1 MSIRKKALVIEVHPY
16 HFFLIPGSVR
26 YLEEL
31 GFIADILT
39 RENKDADDILLNA
52 NVNNK
57 RYLFDDL
64 NVRQILSGICVEK
77 YDFIFL
83 TSLEYFHDNLKE
95 SALNFFRFPV
105 AVRDKIAGIQHHP
118 ELIKELGHEWMAE
131 QGRIFVLSDV
141 TWNNIKLKRFIP
153 FFLGNFYIR
162 NTNNRNIMTVGNS
175 GNRYY
180 ISRLIDYIRKN
191 CKDIEYQIHMIGA
204 VPRYMF
210 LKWVKYLFRHYA
222 GTVIYSNKN
231 KYYRNICSFKS
242 MKSIHLFG
250 RLDYPSMYAELQK
263 QSFIL
268 IGMDPLTQDNFYK
281 GLTTGSLLLAY
292 SFGKPCILEEH
303 FAEAYGLDASMAV
316 IFRDSEMDGIKKA
329 VYMDDEAYVQLV
341 NNFAKKADEA
351 ERESVFNLKTLL
363 VRMNIC
369 E

>member
-1 MSIRKKALVIEVHPY
+1 MSIRKKALVIEIHPY

-64 NVRQILSGICVEK
+64 NVRQILSGICVEE

-95 SALNFFRFPV
+95 SALKFLRFPV

-118 ELIKELGHEWMAE
+118 ELIEELGHEWMAE

-204 VPRYMF
+204 IPRYMF
-210 LKWVKYLFRHYA
+210 L
-222 GTVIYSNKN
+222 

-316 IFRDSEMDGIKKA
+316 IFRDSEMDGIEKA

-341 NNFAKKADEA
+341 NNFEKKADEA

-363 VRMNIC
+363 VRMNIF